1 MPPVRRDNEAHEKL
15 QEAPGGQAQQQ
26 HIQPLL
32 WLLWKGVRNE
42 EQPEH
47 ASVLLSQRAVPCRQ
61 RKSCWLYPIKP
72 MCSFM
77 ENLLERYVF
86 FQALLGVSDI
96 SEKNY
101 RMPINWHLSN
111 YRQNYRYRKIEN
123 LKLSK
128 NYRYRKM
135 HKIWSDKF
143 IES

>member
-1 MPPVRRDNEAHEKL
+1 MGCV
-15 QEAPGGQAQQQ
+15 
-26 HIQPLL
+26 
-32 WLLWKGVRNE
+32 
-42 EQPEH
+42 
-47 ASVLLSQRAVPCRQ
+47 S
-61 RKSCWLYPIKP
+61 RKRI
-72 MCSFM
+72 
-77 ENLLERYVF
+77 
-86 FQALLGVSDI
+86 GVSDI

-101 RMPINWHLSN
+101 RMPINWHKSN